1 MKPIAFD
8 GVISDQ
14 QPQNPGTR
22 VVAVG
27 ASFSLAPMVPW
38 EPPPTL
44 SRGSFGGKFPPMVPP
59 KAPLIYGGVETPL
72 IYMVSFNSP
81 YILITLFLRDIN
93 PV

>member
-27 ASFSLAPMVPW
+27 ASFRIAPTVPW
-38 EPPPTL
+38 NRPPPYVG
-44 SRGSFGGKFPPMVPP
+44 GSFGGKFPPTVPP
-59 KAPLIYGGVETPL
+59 KAPPIYGGGL
-72 IYMVSFNSP
+72 KLLL
-81 YILITLFLRDIN
+81 YIG
-93 PV
+93 